1 MLTRGVYLIAFL
13 AAATLLSAGCKE
25 QSEPQTSGGQKSPAD
40 KFAANLAD
48 AEFVNYDV
56 AIGGGGSLTYQTLDF
71 EADGT
76 WSADAELKLAKEP
89 FDCVESGTWEI
100 TDGGPI
106 DTFSS
111 RVDFRMNDT
120 DCPGRDTQKKQK
132 LEIRIQGKG
141 NRPQII
147 DL

>member
-1 MLTRGVYLIAFL
+1 MTKRGVFL
-13 AAATLLSAGCKE
+13 LVAVTAATLLFAACKE
-25 QSEPQTSGGQKSPAD
+25 QSEPTTSGGQKSPAE
-40 KFAANLAD
+40 KFAANLAA
-48 AEFVNYDV
+48 AEFVNYAV
-56 AIGGGGSLTYQTLDF
+56 AISGGGSLTYQTLDF

-89 FDCVESGTWEI
+89 FDCVEGGTWEI

-106 DTFSS
+106 DEWTS

-120 DCPGRDTQKKQK
+120 DCPGRDSQKKQK
-132 LEIRIQGKG
+132 LEIRIKGKG
-141 NRPQII
+141 NRPQVI

>member
-1 MLTRGVYLIAFL
+1 MLNRGVSLIALL
-13 AAATLLSAGCKE
+13 AAATLLFVACKE
-25 QSEPQTSGGQKSPAD
+25 QSEPQTSGGQKSPAE

-48 AEFVNYDV
+48 AEFLNYAV

-89 FDCVESGTWEI
+89 YDCEESGTWEI
-100 TDGGPI
+100 TDGGPM
-106 DTFSS
+106 DEFSS
-111 RVDFRMNDT
+111 RVDFRMSDT
-120 DCPGRDTQKKQK
+120 DCPGRDAQKKQK
-132 LEIRIQGKG
+132 LEIRIHGKG